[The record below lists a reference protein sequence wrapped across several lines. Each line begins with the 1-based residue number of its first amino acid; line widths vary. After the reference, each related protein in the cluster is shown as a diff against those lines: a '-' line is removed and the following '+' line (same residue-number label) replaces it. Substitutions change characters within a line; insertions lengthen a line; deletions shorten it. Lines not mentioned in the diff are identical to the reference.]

1 MRDVLQTQDPD
12 KGTVI
17 SPKSAAVYGI
27 LLAMPFTVL
36 LVIEVNG
43 IVPLSSFLR
52 EVTIKRDG
60 NGLNAFGTV
69 LILGSILL
77 LPTAFVINIIPI
89 TRNLRA
95 GIRISTNPINYLLAI
110 VFFVY
115 ISIAFVLFIVDRYP
129 CWIGVPNCD

>member
-12 KGTVI
+12 KDTVI
-17 SPKSAAVYGI
+17 SPKAAAIYGI

-36 LVIEVNG
+36 LVIEVYG
-43 IVPLSSFLR
+43 IEPLSSFLR

-95 GIRISTNPINYLLAI
+95 GMRISTNPISYLLAI

-115 ISIAFVLFIVDRYP
+115 ISIIFVLFLVDQYQ